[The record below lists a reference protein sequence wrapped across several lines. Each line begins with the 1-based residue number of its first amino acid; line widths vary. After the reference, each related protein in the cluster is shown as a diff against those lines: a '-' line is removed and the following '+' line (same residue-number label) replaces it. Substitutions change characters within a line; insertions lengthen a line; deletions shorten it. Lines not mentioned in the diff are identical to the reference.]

1 MTELSTQGTVRKSE
15 IYAERGIFR
24 QAAQICMEKF
34 RMNRVHIITD
44 ENVEGLYLETL
55 IGDFADIAYAP
66 ADGIYGDGESEDEYE
81 FDEDNIAFP
90 DFEISYSVIPPGEAS
105 KSLSTIADIYDSL
118 AEAQITRDDLIIA
131 LGGGVVGDIAGFA
144 AATYMRG
151 IRLCQIPSTL
161 LSQVDSSVGG
171 KCGLNLA
178 QGKNLVGT
186 FYQPDLVIADPLL
199 LNSLSEEDFADGM
212 AEVIKYAIAC
222 DTELIP
228 LIEDFISEGGSAQK
242 SSGILT
248 EIILRCIMAKAD
260 IVEKDELDQK
270 GIRNVLNFGHTI
282 GHAIEKLSGYE
293 GYTHGQ
299 AVAAGMVYAIKM
311 FSGENKEE
319 LLTRLT
325 SLLREFGLPEET
337 PFSSVD
343 IAESVMSDKKMDSEG
358 YISFVVLKDIG
369 VTEIQKK
376 SPSEILKALQEIQ
389 RR

>member
-1 MTELSTQGTVRKSE
+1 MHLRIISVRMSELFCAEPPSDMKSS
-15 IYAERGIFR
+15 I
-24 QAAQICMEKF
+24 
-34 RMNRVHIITD
+34 
-44 ENVEGLYLETL
+44 
-55 IGDFADIAYAP
+55 
-66 ADGIYGDGESEDEYE
+66 
-81 FDEDNIAFP
+81 
-90 DFEISYSVIPPGEAS
+90 
-105 KSLSTIADIYDSL
+105 
-118 AEAQITRDDLIIA
+118 
-131 LGGGVVGDIAGFA
+131 
-144 AATYMRG
+144 RG

-242 SSGILT
+242 SSDILT
-248 EIILRCIMAKAD
+248 EIIIRCIRAKAD
-260 IVEKDELDQK
+260 IVAKDELDQK
-270 GIRNVLNFGHTI
+270 GIRNVLNFGHTV

>member
-1 MTELSTQGTVRKSE
+1 MIELSTEGAGRKSE
-15 IYAERGIFR
+15 IHAERGIFGK
-24 QAAQICMEKF
+24 AAQICMEKF
-34 RMNRVHIITD
+34 GMNKVHIITD
-44 ENVEGLYLETL
+44 ENVEGLYLEAL

-66 ADGIYGDGESEDEYE
+66 SEGGYEGLESEDEYE
-81 FDEDNIAFP
+81 FDEENIAFP

-105 KSLSTIADIYDSL
+105 KNLSTVSDVYDSL
-118 AEAQITRDDLIIA
+118 AEAQITREDLIIA

-144 AATYMRG
+144 AATYLRG
-151 IRLCQIPSTL
+151 VKLCQIPSTL

-171 KCGLNLA
+171 KCGINIP
-178 QGKNLVGT
+178 QGKNMVGA

-199 LNSLSEEDFADGM
+199 LSSLSEEDFADGM
-212 AEVIKYAIAC
+212 SEVIKYALAC
-222 DTELIP
+222 DPELIP
-228 LIEDFISEGGSAQK
+228 LIEGFISEGGSAQK
-242 SSGILT
+242 SSDILT
-248 EIILRCIMAKAD
+248 EIIMRCIRTKAE
-260 IVEKDELDQK
+260 IVEKDELDQN

-299 AVAAGMVYAIKM
+299 AVAAGMVYAVKM

-337 PFSSVD
+337 PFSSAD

-358 YISFVVLKDIG
+358 YISFIVLKDIG
-369 VTEIQKK
+369 VTEIQRKT
-376 SPSEILKALQEIQ
+376 PSQILEALQEIQ

>member
-1 MTELSTQGTVRKSE
+1 MIELSTQGTGRQSA
-15 IYAERGIFR
+15 IYAEQGIFR

-34 RMNRVHIITD
+34 GMNRVHIITD

-66 ADGIYGDGESEDEYE
+66 ADGIYGDGESEAEYE

-131 LGGGVVGDIAGFA
+131 LGGGVVGDISGFA

-199 LNSLSEEDFADGM
+199 LDSLSDEDFADGM
-212 AEVIKYAIAC
+212 AEVIKYTLAC
-222 DTELIP
+222 DPELMP
-228 LIEDFISEGGSAQK
+228 LIQDFISERGLAQK

-248 EIILRCIMAKAD
+248 EIIIRCIRAKAD

-299 AVAAGMVYAIKM
+299 AVAAGMVYSIKM

-319 LLTRLT
+319 LLSMLT

-337 PFSSVD
+337 PFSSAD

-358 YISFVVLKDIG
+358 YISFIVLKDIG
-369 VTEIQKK
+369 VTEIQRKT
-376 SPSEILKALQEIQ
+376 PSQILEALQEIQ

>member
-1 MTELSTQGTVRKSE
+1 MIELSTQGTVRKSE

-66 ADGIYGDGESEDEYE
+66 ADGIYGDGESEAEYE
-81 FDEDNIAFP
+81 FDEENIAYP

-118 AEAQITRDDLIIA
+118 AEAQITKDDLIIA
-131 LGGGVVGDIAGFA
+131 LGGGVVGDISGFA

-199 LNSLSEEDFADGM
+199 LDSLSDEDFADGM
-212 AEVIKYAIAC
+212 AEVIKYTLAC
-222 DTELIP
+222 DPELMP
-228 LIEDFISEGGSAQK
+228 LIQDFISERGLAQK

-248 EIILRCIMAKAD
+248 EIIIRCIRAKAD

-299 AVAAGMVYAIKM
+299 AVAAGMVYSIKM

-319 LLTRLT
+319 LLSMLT

-337 PFSSVD
+337 PFSSAD

-358 YISFVVLKDIG
+358 YISFIVLKDIG
-369 VTEIQKK
+369 VTEIQRKT
-376 SPSEILKALQEIQ
+376 PSQILEALQEIQ

>member
-1 MTELSTQGTVRKSE
+1 MIELSTQGTVRKSE

-66 ADGIYGDGESEDEYE
+66 ADGIYGDGESEAEYE
-81 FDEDNIAFP
+81 FDEENIAYP

-118 AEAQITRDDLIIA
+118 AEAQITKDDLIIA
-131 LGGGVVGDIAGFA
+131 LGGGVVGDISGFA

-222 DTELIP
+222 DPELMP
-228 LIEDFISEGGSAQK
+228 LIQDFISEGGSAQK
-242 SSGILT
+242 SSDILT

-299 AVAAGMVYAIKM
+299 AVAAGMVYSIKM

-319 LLTRLT
+319 LLSMLT

-337 PFSSVD
+337 PFSSAD

-358 YISFVVLKDIG
+358 YISFIVLKDIG
-369 VTEIQKK
+369 VTEIQRKT
-376 SPSEILKALQEIQ
+376 PSQILEALQEIQ

>member
-1 MTELSTQGTVRKSE
+1 MIELSTQGTGRQSA
-15 IYAERGIFR
+15 IYAEQGIFR

-34 RMNRVHIITD
+34 GMNRVHIITD

-66 ADGIYGDGESEDEYE
+66 ADGSYRDGESEDEYE

-199 LNSLSEEDFADGM
+199 LDSLSDEDFADGS
-212 AEVIKYAIAC
+212 V
-222 DTELIP
+222 D
-228 LIEDFISEGGSAQK
+228 
-242 SSGILT
+242 ILT
-248 EIILRCIMAKAD
+248 LLHKSGLVASKSEARRAVQQGGVAVDGEKVSDIATTFAKAD
-260 IVEKDELDQK
+260 FEGEGKVVRK
-270 GIRNVLNFGHTI
+270 GKKNFR
-282 GHAIEKLSGYE
+282 K
-293 GYTHGQ
+293 
-299 AVAAGMVYAIKM
+299 V
-311 FSGENKEE
+311 
-319 LLTRLT
+319 
-325 SLLREFGLPEET
+325 
-337 PFSSVD
+337 
-343 IAESVMSDKKMDSEG
+343 IAK
-358 YISFVVLKDIG
+358 
-369 VTEIQKK
+369 
-376 SPSEILKALQEIQ
+376 
-389 RR
+389 